1 MDTYEHSTTHD
12 FHSRRA
18 TIIPMLNRNMTV
30 AEAELLAQFI
40 EAPTIRAR
48 LEVKRRAFAQG
59 HLMLVHQMLGMLV
72 PSQSIRLEVRP
83 E

>member
-1 MDTYEHSTTHD
+1 MKE
-12 FHSRRA
+12 A
-18 TIIPMLNRNMTV
+18 TRDMTI

-40 EAPTIRAR
+40 EAPTIRQR
-48 LEVKRRAFAQG
+48 LLVKRRAFAQG
-59 HLMLVHQMLGMLV
+59 HLMLVHQMLRMLV